1 MLSKHLYKVLESHK
15 INVEKGTYKTYYNQ
29 LNFFTD
35 WLNKNDLNQ
44 CEPETFSKANAIAF
58 LNSLEGIHNTTR
70 TGYRNNLRALFNL
83 VIESRD
89 KGQKFEN
96 PFTGIRMPKIS
107 HSEQKRAFTDTEVQD
122 IKTYC
127 SANELQEQ
135 WLAFQVI
142 FYCMLRPAKE
152 LRLLKVGDIDLKE
165 QRILVRATN
174 AKNDKQQFV
183 TIPNQLINPLKE
195 WITGKNRTTSDYLFG
210 ENGKPRKINYFY
222 THCKK
227 ITEALHIGNDATLY
241 SWKHTGA
248 VFFYKQT
255 KDIVSLQR
263 QIRHANLSET
273 QGYLHS
279 LGLTENQVAKDNF
292 PTI

>member
-1 MLSKHLYKVLESHK
+1 MLSITLFKALENHK
-15 INVEKGTYKTYYNQ
+15 INIEQGTYRTYHNQ

-35 WLNKNDLNQ
+35 WLNANDLNQ
-44 CEPETFSKANAIAF
+44 CEPAEFTKGNAIAF
-58 LNSLEGIHNTTR
+58 LNGLEGRHNTTR
-70 TGYRNNLRALFNL
+70 TAYRNNLRSLFNL
-83 VIESRD
+83 IIDSAEKKD
-89 KGQKFEN
+89 KFDN
-96 PFTGIRMPKIS
+96 PFTDIRMPKIS
-107 HSEQKRAFTDTEVQD
+107 HSEQKRAFTAEEVEA
-122 IKTYC
+122 IKKYC
-127 SANELQEQ
+127 HNHELQEQ
-135 WLAFQVI
+135 WLAFQII
-142 FYCMLRPAKE
+142 FYCLLRPAKE

-165 QRILVRATN
+165 QRILVRAHT
-174 AKNDKQQFV
+174 AKNDKQQYV
-183 TIPNQLINPLKE
+183 TIPNQLVNPLKQ
-195 WITGKNRTTSDYLFG
+195 WITDKQRKTSDFLFG

-227 ITEALHIGNDATLY
+227 ITEALHIGTDATLY

-263 QIRHANLSET
+263 QIRHAQLNET

-279 LGLTENQVAKDNF
+279 LGLIQNEVAKDNF